1 MSDNPFVKVVTQE
14 SFPTEVTQRSAAVPV
29 LVDFWADWCAPCKM
43 LAPVLEK
50 LALEYEGKF
59 LMAKIDTEVE
69 RDLAAQFAV
78 RSLPTVKVFRHGA
91 PVDEFMGALPE
102 SAVREVIERHI
113 ERPADL
119 DIAKAADLA
128 DSGNAE
134 AALTLLKESLTNDP
148 EHGPLRVALA
158 QQQLN
163 AKDAQGALETLK
175 ELPLVAKQEE
185 ETKILQARIELA
197 LSADETG
204 DTDELAQRV
213 AQNPNDLSARNRLAA
228 GLFHQPGQ
236 VEAAMTQLLEVIK
249 RGRGTSEADQAR
261 QTLLQIFASLGNQD
275 ERVGRYRRVLAQAL
289 N

>member
-1 MSDNPFVKVVTQE
+1 MSDNPFVTVVTQE

-59 LMAKIDTEVE
+59 LMAKIDTDVE

-119 DIAKAADLA
+119 NIAKAADLA

-134 AALTLLKESLTNDP
+134 AALALLKESLTNDP
-148 EHGPLRVALA
+148 GHGPLRVALA

-163 AKDAQGALETLK
+163 AKDAQGAFETLK
-175 ELPLVAKQEE
+175 ELPLLAKQEE
-185 ETKILQARIELA
+185 KTKILQARIELA

-204 DTDELAQRV
+204 DTDELAQKI
-213 AQNPNDLSARNRLAA
+213 AQNPNDLSARIRLAA

-236 VEAAMTQLLEVIK
+236 VEPAMTQLLEVIR
-249 RGRGTSEADQAR
+249 RGRGANEADQAR

-275 ERVGRYRRVLAQAL
+275 ERVGRYRRLLAQAL

>member
-1 MSDNPFVKVVTQE
+1 MSDNPFVTVVTQE

>member
-1 MSDNPFVKVVTQE
+1 MSDNPFVTVVTQQ

-78 RSLPTVKVFRHGA
+78 RSLPTVKIFRHGA
-91 PVDEFMGALPE
+91 VVDEFMGALPE

-119 DIAKAADLA
+119 DITKAADLA

-134 AALTLLKESLTNDP
+134 AAVTLLKESLTNDP
-148 EHGPLRVALA
+148 GHDPLRVALA

-163 AKDAQGALETLK
+163 AKDPQGAFETLK
-175 ELPLVAKQEE
+175 ELPLLAKQEE

-197 LSADETG
+197 LSADEVG
-204 DTDELAQRV
+204 DTDELAQKI
-213 AQNPNDLSARNRLAA
+213 AQNPNDLPARIRLAA

-236 VEAAMTQLLEVIK
+236 VEPAMIQLLEVIK

-275 ERVGRYRRVLAQAL
+275 ERVGRYRRLLAQAL

>member
-1 MSDNPFVKVVTQE
+1 MSDNPFVTVVTQE

-50 LALEYEGKF
+50 LALEYAGKF

-119 DIAKAADLA
+119 DIAKAADLT

-134 AALTLLKESLTNDP
+134 AALALLKESLTNDP
-148 EHGPLRVALA
+148 GHGPLRVALA

-197 LSADETG
+197 LSAGETC
-204 DTDELAQRV
+204 DTDGLAQAI
-213 AQNPNDLSARNRLAA
+213 AQNPNDLSARIRLAA

-249 RGRGTSEADQAR
+249 RGRGASEADQAR

-275 ERVGRYRRVLAQAL
+275 ERVGRYRRLLAQAL

>member
-1 MSDNPFVKVVTQE
+1 MSDNPFVTVVTQE

-59 LMAKIDTEVE
+59 LMAKINTEVE
-69 RDLAAQFAV
+69 RDLAAQYAV
-78 RSLPTVKVFRHGA
+78 RSLPTVKVFRYGA

-119 DIAKAADLA
+119 DIAEAADLA
-128 DSGNAE
+128 DSGNVE
-134 AALTLLKESLTNDP
+134 AALTLLKESLTDDP
-148 EHGPLRVALA
+148 GYSPLRVALA

-163 AKDAQGALETLK
+163 TKDAQGALETLA

-185 ETKILQARIELA
+185 ETKTLQARIELA
-197 LSADETG
+197 LSAGETC
-204 DTDELAQRV
+204 DTDGLAQRI
-213 AQNPNDLSARNRLAA
+213 AQNPNDLSARIRLAG

-236 VEAAMTQLLEVIK
+236 VEPAMTQLLEVIK
-249 RGRGTSEADQAR
+249 RGRSASEADQAR

-275 ERVGRYRRVLAQAL
+275 QRVGRYRRLLAQAL

>member
-1 MSDNPFVKVVTQE
+1 MSDNPFVTVVTQQ

-29 LVDFWADWCAPCKM
+29 LVDFWADWCTPCKM

-59 LMAKIDTEVE
+59 LMAKIDTELE

-91 PVDEFMGALPE
+91 VVDEFMGALPE

-128 DSGNAE
+128 NSGNAE
-134 AALTLLKESLTNDP
+134 AAVTLLKESLTNDP
-148 EHGPLRVALA
+148 RHGPLRVALA

-163 AKDAQGALETLK
+163 AKDAQGAFETLK
-175 ELPLVAKQEE
+175 ELPLLAKQEE

-197 LSADETG
+197 LSADEVG
-204 DTDELAQRV
+204 DTDELAQRI
-213 AQNPNDLSARNRLAA
+213 AQNPNDLPARIRLAA

-236 VEAAMTQLLEVIK
+236 VEPAMAQLLEVIK
-249 RGRGTSEADQAR
+249 RGRGASEADQAR

-275 ERVGRYRRVLAQAL
+275 ERVGRYRRLLAQAL

>member
-1 MSDNPFVKVVTQE
+1 MSDNPFVTVVTQE

-128 DSGNAE
+128 DSGNVE
-134 AALTLLKESLTNDP
+134 AAVTLLKESLTNDP

-204 DTDELAQRV
+204 DTDELAQKI
-213 AQNPNDLSARNRLAA
+213 AQNPNDLSARIRLAA

-249 RGRGTSEADQAR
+249 RGRGASEADQAR
-261 QTLLQIFASLGNQD
+261 QTLLQIFAILGNQD
-275 ERVGRYRRVLAQAL
+275 ERVGRYRRLLAQAL

>member
-1 MSDNPFVKVVTQE
+1 MSDNPFVTVVTQE

-29 LVDFWADWCAPCKM
+29 LVEFWADWCAPCKM

>member
-1 MSDNPFVKVVTQE
+1 LWQSRK
-14 SFPTEVTQRSAAVPV
+14 
-29 LVDFWADWCAPCKM
+29 
-43 LAPVLEK
+43 
-50 LALEYEGKF
+50 
-59 LMAKIDTEVE
+59 
-69 RDLAAQFAV
+69 
-78 RSLPTVKVFRHGA
+78 
-91 PVDEFMGALPE
+91 
-102 SAVREVIERHI
+102 
-113 ERPADL
+113 
-119 DIAKAADLA
+119 
-128 DSGNAE
+128 
-134 AALTLLKESLTNDP
+134 
-148 EHGPLRVALA
+148 

>member
-1 MSDNPFVKVVTQE
+1 MSDNPFVTVVTQE

-185 ETKILQARIELA
+185 EAKILQARIELA

-236 VEAAMTQLLEVIK
+236 VEPAMTQLLEVIK

>member
-1 MSDNPFVKVVTQE
+1 MSDNPFVTVVTQQ

-128 DSGNAE
+128 DSGNVE
-134 AALTLLKESLTNDP
+134 AAVTLLKESLTNDP

-175 ELPLVAKQEE
+175 ELPLLAKQEE

-197 LSADETG
+197 LSADEVG
-204 DTDELAQRV
+204 DTDELAQRI
-213 AQNPNDLSARNRLAA
+213 AQNPNDLPARIRLAA

-249 RGRGTSEADQAR
+249 RGRGASEADQAR

-275 ERVGRYRRVLAQAL
+275 ERVGRYRRLLAQAL

>member
-1 MSDNPFVKVVTQE
+1 MSDNPFVTVVTQE

-69 RDLAAQFAV
+69 RDLAAQYAV

-119 DIAKAADLA
+119 DIAKAVDLA

-134 AALTLLKESLTNDP
+134 AAVTLLKESLANDP
-148 EHGPLRVALA
+148 GHSPLRVALA
-158 QQQLN
+158 KQQLN
-163 AKDAQGALETLK
+163 AKDAQGALETLA
-175 ELPLVAKQEE
+175 ELPLLAKQEE
-185 ETKILQARIELA
+185 ETRTLQARIELA
-197 LSADETG
+197 LSAGETC
-204 DTDELAQRV
+204 DTDGLTKTI
-213 AQNPNDLSARNRLAA
+213 AQNPNDLSTRIRLAA

-236 VEAAMTQLLEVIK
+236 VEAAMTQLLEVIR
-249 RGRGTSEADQAR
+249 RGRGCSEADQAR

-275 ERVGRYRRVLAQAL
+275 DRVGRYRRLLAQAL

>member
-1 MSDNPFVKVVTQE
+1 
-14 SFPTEVTQRSAAVPV
+14 QRSAAVPV

-185 ETKILQARIELA
+185 EAKILQARIELA

>member
-1 MSDNPFVKVVTQE
+1 MSDNPFVTVVTQQ

-50 LALEYEGKF
+50 LALEYAGKF

-91 PVDEFMGALPE
+91 VIDEFMGALPE

-134 AALTLLKESLTNDP
+134 AAVTLLKESLTNDP
-148 EHGPLRVALA
+148 VHGPLRVALA

-163 AKDAQGALETLK
+163 AKDAQGAFETLK
-175 ELPLVAKQEE
+175 ELPLLAKQEE

-197 LSADETG
+197 LSADEVG
-204 DTDELAQRV
+204 DTDELAQKI
-213 AQNPNDLSARNRLAA
+213 AQNPNDLPARIRLAA

-236 VEAAMTQLLEVIK
+236 VEPAMTQLLEVIK

-275 ERVGRYRRVLAQAL
+275 ERVGRYRRLLAQTL

>member
-1 MSDNPFVKVVTQE
+1 MSDNPFVTVVTQE

-29 LVDFWADWCAPCKM
+29 LVDFWADWCSPCKM
-43 LAPVLEK
+43 LTPVLDK

-134 AALTLLKESLTNDP
+134 AALALLKESLTNDP
-148 EHGPLRVALA
+148 GHGPLRVALA

-163 AKDAQGALETLK
+163 AKDAQGAFETLK
-175 ELPLVAKQEE
+175 ELPLLAKQEE

-204 DTDELAQRV
+204 DTDELAQKI
-213 AQNPNDLSARNRLAA
+213 AQNPNDLPARIRLAA

-236 VEAAMTQLLEVIK
+236 VEAAMTQLLEVIR

-275 ERVGRYRRVLAQAL
+275 ERVGRYRRLLAQAL

>member
-1 MSDNPFVKVVTQE
+1 MSDNPFVTVVTQE

-163 AKDAQGALETLK
+163 AKDAQGAFETLK
-175 ELPLVAKQEE
+175 ELPLLAKQEE
-185 ETKILQARIELA
+185 KTKILQARIELA

-204 DTDELAQRV
+204 DTDGLTQRI
-213 AQNPNDLSARNRLAA
+213 AQNPNDLSARIRLAA

-236 VEAAMTQLLEVIK
+236 VEPAMTQLLEVIR
-249 RGRGTSEADQAR
+249 RGRGASEADQAR

>member
-1 MSDNPFVKVVTQE
+1 MSDNPFVTVVTQQ

-134 AALTLLKESLTNDP
+134 AAVTLLKESLTNDP

-163 AKDAQGALETLK
+163 AKDAQGALETLA
-175 ELPLVAKQEE
+175 ELPLLAKQEE
-185 ETKILQARIELA
+185 ETKTLQARIELA
-197 LSADETG
+197 LSAGETC
-204 DTDELAQRV
+204 DTDGLAQAI
-213 AQNPNDLSARNRLAA
+213 AQNPNDLSARIRLAA

-249 RGRGTSEADQAR
+249 RGRGASEADQAR
-261 QTLLQIFASLGNQD
+261 QTLLQIFAILGNQD
-275 ERVGRYRRVLAQAL
+275 ERVGRYRRLLAQAL

>member
-1 MSDNPFVKVVTQE
+1 MSDNPFVTVVTQE
-14 SFPTEVTQRSAAVPV
+14 SFATEVTQRSAVVPV
-29 LVDFWADWCAPCKM
+29 LVDFWATWCEPCKM

-50 LALEYEGKF
+50 LALEYAGKF
-59 LMAKIDTEVE
+59 LMAKIDTDVE
-69 RDLAAQFAV
+69 RDLAAQYAV
-78 RSLPTVKVFRHGA
+78 RSLPTVKVFRHGT

-119 DIAKAADLA
+119 DVAKAVDLA
-128 DSGNAE
+128 NSGNVK
-134 AALTLLKESLTNDP
+134 AAVTLLKGSLTNDP
-148 EHGPLRVALA
+148 GHSPLRVALA

-163 AKDAQGALETLK
+163 AKDAQGALETLR
-175 ELPLVAKQEE
+175 ELPLLAKQEE
-185 ETKILQARIELA
+185 ETKTLQARIELA
-197 LSADETG
+197 LSADETC
-204 DTDELAQRV
+204 DTDQLTQTI
-213 AQNPNDLSARNRLAA
+213 AQNPNDLSARIRLAA

-249 RGRGTSEADQAR
+249 RGRGCSESDQAR

-275 ERVGRYRRVLAQAL
+275 DRVGRYRRLLAQAL

>member
-1 MSDNPFVKVVTQE
+1 MSDNPFVTVVTQQ

-128 DSGNAE
+128 DSGNVE
-134 AALTLLKESLTNDP
+134 AAVTLLKESLTNDP

-175 ELPLVAKQEE
+175 ELPLLAKQEE

-197 LSADETG
+197 LSADEVG
-204 DTDELAQRV
+204 DTDELAQRI
-213 AQNPNDLSARNRLAA
+213 AQNPNDLSARIRLAA

-249 RGRGTSEADQAR
+249 RGRGASEADQAR
-261 QTLLQIFASLGNQD
+261 QTLLQIFAILGNQD
-275 ERVGRYRRVLAQAL
+275 ERVGRYRRLLAQAL

>member
-1 MSDNPFVKVVTQE
+1 MSDNPFVTVVTQE
-14 SFPTEVTQRSAAVPV
+14 SFPTEVTQRSALVPV

-50 LALEYEGKF
+50 LALEYAGKF
-59 LMAKIDTEVE
+59 LMAKIDTDVE

-113 ERPADL
+113 EQPADL
-119 DIAKAADLA
+119 DIAEATNLS
-128 DSGNAE
+128 DSGKAE
-134 AALTLLKESLTNDP
+134 AAVALLKESLTNDP
-148 EHGPLRVALA
+148 GHGPLRVALA

-163 AKDAQGALETLK
+163 AKDAQGAFETLK
-175 ELPLVAKQEE
+175 ELPLLAKQEE
-185 ETKILQARIELA
+185 EAKILQARIELA

-204 DTDELAQRV
+204 DTDALAQRI
-213 AQNPNDLSARNRLAA
+213 AQNPNDLSARIRLAA
-228 GLFHQPGQ
+228 GLFHQPEQ

-249 RGRGTSEADQAR
+249 RGRGASEADQAR
-261 QTLLQIFASLGNQD
+261 QTLLQIFASLGHQD
-275 ERVGRYRRVLAQAL
+275 ERVGRYRRLLAQIL

>member
-1 MSDNPFVKVVTQE
+1 MSDNPFVTVVTQQ

-148 EHGPLRVALA
+148 EHGPLRIALA

>member
-1 MSDNPFVKVVTQE
+1 MSDNPFVTVVTQE

-185 ETKILQARIELA
+185 EAKILQARIELA

>member
-1 MSDNPFVKVVTQE
+1 
-14 SFPTEVTQRSAAVPV
+14 
-29 LVDFWADWCAPCKM
+29 
-43 LAPVLEK
+43 
-50 LALEYEGKF
+50 
-59 LMAKIDTEVE
+59 
-69 RDLAAQFAV
+69 
-78 RSLPTVKVFRHGA
+78 VKVFRHGA

-185 ETKILQARIELA
+185 EAKILQARIELA

>member
-1 MSDNPFVKVVTQE
+1 MSDNPFVTVVTQQ

-134 AALTLLKESLTNDP
+134 AAVTLLKESLTNDP

-175 ELPLVAKQEE
+175 DLPLLAKQEE

-197 LSADETG
+197 LSADEVG
-204 DTDELAQRV
+204 DTDELAQRI
-213 AQNPNDLSARNRLAA
+213 AQNPNDLPARIRLAA

-249 RGRGTSEADQAR
+249 RGRGASEADQAR
-261 QTLLQIFASLGNQD
+261 QTLLQIFAILGNQD
-275 ERVGRYRRVLAQAL
+275 ERVGRYRRLLAQAL

>member
-1 MSDNPFVKVVTQE
+1 MSDNPFVTVVTQE

-59 LMAKIDTEVE
+59 LMAKIDTDVE

-134 AALTLLKESLTNDP
+134 AALALLKESLTNDP
-148 EHGPLRVALA
+148 GHGPLRVALA

-163 AKDAQGALETLK
+163 AKDAQGAFETLK
-175 ELPLVAKQEE
+175 ELPLLAKQEE
-185 ETKILQARIELA
+185 KTKILQARIELA

-204 DTDELAQRV
+204 DTDELAQKI
-213 AQNPNDLSARNRLAA
+213 AQNPNDLSARIRLAA

-236 VEAAMTQLLEVIK
+236 VEPAMTQLLEVIR
-249 RGRGTSEADQAR
+249 RGRGANEADQAR

-275 ERVGRYRRVLAQAL
+275 ERVSRYRRLLAQAL

>member
-1 MSDNPFVKVVTQE
+1 MSDNPFVTVVTQE

-148 EHGPLRVALA
+148 EHGPLRIALA

-185 ETKILQARIELA
+185 EAKILQARIELA

>member
-1 MSDNPFVKVVTQE
+1 MSDNPFVTVVTQE

-69 RDLAAQFAV
+69 RDLAAQYAV

-119 DIAKAADLA
+119 DIAKAVDLA

-134 AALTLLKESLTNDP
+134 AAVTLLKESLANVP
-148 EHGPLRVALA
+148 GHGPLRVALA

-163 AKDAQGALETLK
+163 AKDAQGALETLA
-175 ELPLVAKQEE
+175 ELPLLAKQEE
-185 ETKILQARIELA
+185 ETRTLQARIELA
-197 LSADETG
+197 LSAGETC
-204 DTDELAQRV
+204 DTDGLTKTI
-213 AQNPNDLSARNRLAA
+213 AQNPNDLSTRIRLAA

-236 VEAAMTQLLEVIK
+236 VEAAMTQLLEVIR
-249 RGRGTSEADQAR
+249 RGRGCSEADQAR

-275 ERVGRYRRVLAQAL
+275 DRVGRYRRLLAQAL

>member
-1 MSDNPFVKVVTQE
+1 MSDNPFVTVVTQQ

-50 LALEYEGKF
+50 LALEYAGKF

-69 RDLAAQFAV
+69 RDLAAQFGV
-78 RSLPTVKVFRHGA
+78 RSLPTVKIFRHGA
-91 PVDEFMGALPE
+91 VVDEFMGALPE

-119 DIAKAADLA
+119 DIAKAVDLA

-134 AALTLLKESLTNDP
+134 AAVTLLKESLTNDP
-148 EHGPLRVALA
+148 GHGPLRVALA

-163 AKDAQGALETLK
+163 AKDPQGAFETLK
-175 ELPLVAKQEE
+175 ELPLLAKQEE

-197 LSADETG
+197 LSAEEVG
-204 DTDELAQRV
+204 DTDGLAQRI
-213 AQNPNDLSARNRLAA
+213 AQNPNDLPARIRLAA

-236 VEAAMTQLLEVIK
+236 VEPAMIQLLEVIK

-275 ERVGRYRRVLAQAL
+275 ERVGRYRRLLAQAL

>member
-1 MSDNPFVKVVTQE
+1 MSDNPFVTVVTQQ

-163 AKDAQGALETLK
+163 AKDAQGALETLA
-175 ELPLVAKQEE
+175 ELPLLAKQEE
-185 ETKILQARIELA
+185 ETKTLQARIELA
-197 LSADETG
+197 LSAGETC
-204 DTDELAQRV
+204 DTDGLAQAI
-213 AQNPNDLSARNRLAA
+213 AQNPNDLSARIRLAA

-249 RGRGTSEADQAR
+249 RGRGASEADQAR

-275 ERVGRYRRVLAQAL
+275 ERVGRYRRLLAQAL